1 MIFKKQ
7 SIGTQGH
14 GVIIKLNEPDIGEEE
29 IAAATR
35 ALRSGQLTQGPETL
49 GFEVIF
55 GEAVLAKNAIAVS
68 SATTGLE
75 LSLWAMGVGAGDE
88 VIVPDYSW
96 PATGNAVVSLGAR
109 PVFADITLDTFCID
123 ASKIEDL
130 ITEKTKAIMPV
141 HAFGHMADMN
151 EIMRIARLHK
161 LKVVEDA
168 ACAYGSSYK
177 GTHAGMFGDSGV
189 FSFHPRKIVTTGEG
203 GMVISSDESF
213 TYKARLGRTHGA
225 IRPNLFAEF
234 EDFGFNFRITEMQ
247 AAIGA
252 VQIKRS
258 KELLSMRR
266 ERAKSLL
273 QLLPENEL
281 ITLPTEKPGYTHSYQ
296 SFVVLLDKKVNRDG
310 VIRSMM
316 QREIETTL
324 GTYSMSSQKS
334 FQTINPKGTISRLT
348 NSVTAFNQ
356 ALSLPLH
363 PHLSEDDL
371 DRVSSEL
378 KKALVENIE
387 N

>member
-1 MIFKKQ
+1 M
-7 SIGTQGH
+7 
-14 GVIIKLNEPDIGEEE
+14 IIKLNEPDIGDEE

-49 GFEVIF
+49 AFEAVF
-55 GEAVLAKNAIAVS
+55 GESVRAKNSIAVS

-88 VIVPDYSW
+88 VIIPDYSW
-96 PATGNAVVSLGAR
+96 PATGNAVVSVGAR

-123 ASKIEDL
+123 VSKIEEL

-141 HAFGHMADMN
+141 HAFGHIADMN
-151 EIMRIARLHK
+151 EIMRIARLHN

-168 ACAYGSSYK
+168 ACAFGSSFN
-177 GTHAGMFGDSGV
+177 GRHAGMFGDSGV

-203 GMVISSDESF
+203 GMVISENEGF
-213 TYKARLGRTHGA
+213 AYKARLGRTHGA

-234 EDFGFNFRITEMQ
+234 EEFGFNFRITEMQ

-258 KELLSMRR
+258 KELLSKRR

-273 QLLPENEL
+273 QLLPDDEL
-281 ITLPTEKPGYTHSYQ
+281 FTVPTEKPGYTHSYQ
-296 SFVVLLDKKVNRDG
+296 SFVLLLDKKVDRDG

-316 QREIETTL
+316 RREIETTL

-334 FQTINPKGTISRLT
+334 FVSINPEETISRLP
-348 NSVTAFNQ
+348 NSVTAFNR

-363 PHLSEDDL
+363 PRLLDDDL
-371 DRVSSEL
+371 ERVSREL
-378 KKALVENIE
+378 KASLLENI
-387 N
+387 NR